1 MHCQVVGDFHF
12 FDKAALFIICL
23 AILCLPPPGADV
35 PTGVGDGDG
44 EEGRLKEIEMI
55 AIFTSTM
62 VIWNQPHQNT

>member
-1 MHCQVVGDFHF
+1 VLVS
-12 FDKAALFIICL
+12 
-23 AILCLPPPGADV
+23 PPGADV
-35 PTGVGDGDG
+35 PTGVGDGADG